1 MRQKDK
7 KPGLPLRLIIFSS
20 LAIGTFLLNQWV
32 KRASYAVPT
41 RNFQPRRPM
50 PQPPGHQK
58 ILTLVAPVKPGE
70 EKALNDV
77 LFSISNNRENNPY
90 INFSKIK
97 SIHFARWL
105 VIHDDLNGY
114 RFVFSCTY
122 NGEFEQVIKEIAD
135 ATPGLDAI
143 WGKCTEYTGR
153 DNFLE
158 FARGSFMPAA
168 YRFFAFPN
176 ESPQTIRDKIAIR
189 SRLQSIAGNYPRPE
203 EVKNFLDS
211 LHRVSYVPFWTA
223 VEKITGWLTSEAVA
237 AGRYVFNA
245 IGDVLARFF
254 ANWGLKPHVPTP
266 FSFIGTPEEQQ
277 KHIQHLIELDRNE
290 SPFQQN
296 QFTLVAEIRPERY
309 LRLRFLMLIG
319 RLLTDYG
326 YPPGSLIGVYTI
338 HSLYWVILDG
348 GQRAILCT
356 NYDGN
361 WSSYLGDFARLATLL
376 DALFNN
382 VKGYPPSGLR
392 QVNLFN
398 SWIRGAQLICPLYY
412 SGYPDETVL
421 NIIRDREIAATLGQ
435 EMGYDVVE
443 RLLELL

>member
-1 MRQKDK
+1 MRQRDN
-7 KPGLPLRLIIFSS
+7 KPKLPLKLIAISS
-20 LAIGTFLLNQWV
+20 IAIGSYLINQWV

-41 RNFQPRRPM
+41 KNFQPRRPM
-50 PQPPGHQK
+50 PPSPGHQK
-58 ILTLVAPVKPGE
+58 ILTLVATVKPGE
-70 EKALNDV
+70 EKTLNDV

-97 SIHFARWL
+97 SIHFGRWL
-105 VIHDDLNGY
+105 VIYDDLNGY

-122 NGEFEQVIKEIAD
+122 NGEFDDVIKEIAD

-158 FARGSFMPAA
+158 FAHGSFMPAA

-176 ESPQTIRDKIAIR
+176 ESPQAIRDKITIR
-189 SRLQSIAGNYPRPE
+189 SRLQKIAGNYPNPE
-203 EVKNFLDS
+203 DVKTFLDS
-211 LHRVSYVPFWTA
+211 LHRVSKVPFWTA
-223 VEKITGWLTSEAVA
+223 VEKITGWLSAQA
-237 AGRYVFNA
+237 LAGGRGVLNSV
-245 IGDVLARFF
+245 GDVMARFF
-254 ANWGLKPHVPTP
+254 ANWGLKPHVATP
-266 FSFIGTPEEQQ
+266 YSLIGTPEEQK
-277 KHIQHLIELDRNE
+277 KHIQHLLELDRNE
-290 SPFQQN
+290 TPFAQN
-296 QFTLVAEIRPERY
+296 QFTLVAEIRSERY
-309 LRLRFLMLIG
+309 LRLRFLMMVG
-319 RLLTDYG
+319 GLLTDYG
-326 YPPGSLIGVYTI
+326 YPPGSLIGVFTI

-412 SGYPDETVL
+412 SAYPNETVL

-435 EMGYDVVE
+435 EMGYDSVE